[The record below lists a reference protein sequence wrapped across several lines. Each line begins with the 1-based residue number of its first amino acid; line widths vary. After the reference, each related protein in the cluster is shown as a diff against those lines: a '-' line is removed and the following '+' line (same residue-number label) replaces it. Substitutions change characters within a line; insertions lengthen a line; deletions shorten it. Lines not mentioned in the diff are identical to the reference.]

1 MKCLLIAASLL
12 LAGAA
17 TAQAQTTTEAN
28 PWFDAAPAA
37 TPTPDSYPTGWKVA
51 PAANPT
57 VSARPSTDYQ
67 GRPLKARPL
76 KARPRKAAPVATTDV
91 DAPVYETGWSTAP
104 GMALSLHQRP
114 TTDYWGRPLKPAV
127 RKAPTSLSAE
137 PELGTPVAVQLRK

>member
-1 MKCLLIAASLL
+1 MKRFAFVTAALFL

-17 TAQAQTTTEAN
+17 TAQAQTTTESN
-28 PWFDAAPAA
+28 PWFDTAPAA
-37 TPTPDSYPTGWKVA
+37 TSDSYPTGWKVA

-57 VSARPSTDYQ
+57 VSARPSTDYH
-67 GRPLKARPL
+67 GRPL
-76 KARPRKAAPVATTDV
+76 KARPRKAARVEVA

-114 TTDYWGRPLKPAV
+114 TTDYWGRPLKPTV

-137 PELGTPVAVQLRK
+137 PELQPQGAPVATVYRPQQ

>member
-17 TAQAQTTTEAN
+17 AQAQTITEAN
-28 PWFDAAPAA
+28 PWFDAPPA
-37 TPTPDSYPTGWKVA
+37 TPSDSYPTGWKVA

-57 VSARPSTDYQ
+57 VSARPSTDYN
-67 GRPLKARPL
+67 GRPL
-76 KARPRKAAPVATTDV
+76 KARPRKAAPVAANV
-91 DAPVYETGWSTAP
+91 DAPVYETGWSSAP

-114 TTDYWGRPLKPAV
+114 TTDYWGRPLKPTV

-137 PELGTPVAVQLRK
+137 PELRPQGAPVAVQLHK